1 MKGLFQ
7 ELRVLF
13 PVLYDSLSQV
23 SHLYY
28 LLLYFKGKSE
38 TDTCII

>member
-13 PVLYDSLSQV
+13 PALYDSLSQV
-23 SHLYY
+23 RHLYY

-38 TDTCII
+38 TDICII